1 MSWASAEAQYYDY
14 DRWAGHDNCGC
25 DCDECEENPCQ
36 CDDCT
41 ARGEDDDD

>member
-1 MSWASAEAQYYDY
+1 MSAFSRAEDQYYDY
-14 DRWAGHDNCGC
+14 DRYMSNLD
-25 DCDECEENPCQ
+25 CEEGCK

>member
-1 MSWASAEAQYYDY
+1 MSSFSSAEAQYYDY
-14 DRWAGHDNCGC
+14 DRYMRNL
-25 DCDECEENPCQ
+25 DCDEGCV